1 MPPFTARALAL
12 LALAHASEPPALRP
26 PPPAPIRLLHG
37 TTTLAFRYRDGVVV
51 AVDSRA
57 SMGSYIGSRTTRK
70 ILPIGRELLGT
81 MAGGAADC
89 AFWIR
94 HVSAEVKKLE
104 LEDGATVGAAR
115 ASRILA
121 DALVRYRGRG
131 LSVGTMI
138 VGPDDDFEDDD
149 FDDDV
154 DDGIAA
160 LPRRPAIW

>member
-1 MPPFTARALAL
+1 MMAFIRVLLLVLTAAR
-12 LALAHASEPPALRP
+12 ASEPPTLAAP
-26 PPPAPIRLLHG
+26 PIRMLHG

-104 LEDGATVGAAR
+104 LEDGGTVGAAR

-138 VGPDDDFEDDD
+138 VGPDDA
-149 FDDDV
+149 FDDDDDV
-154 DDGIAA
+154 DEAEDDGIAA
-160 LPRRPAIW
+160 LPRCPAIW

>member
-104 LEDGATVGAAR
+104 RQRGELVAAFKKQLKLVDVLKRQRVHLEAATAVGFTEREFLNA
-115 ASRILA
+115 
-121 DALVRYRGRG
+121 
-131 LSVGTMI
+131 VG
-138 VGPDDDFEDDD
+138 VN
-149 FDDDV
+149 
-154 DDGIAA
+154 A
-160 LPRRPAIW
+160 